1 MFPFAV
7 MTDDTDVPS
16 PIDFS
21 DSEQARRWVEDATIK
36 RPWRPD
42 FFQAFANEI
51 RTHAPDNATIIE
63 LGSGPGLLA
72 EEILCSCSL
81 RRYVLLDA
89 SHAMH
94 NIAQERLLGFEA
106 QITHVTRDFRSEN
119 WTDGLRLSDVVVTMQ
134 SVHEV
139 RHWGHVAKLYQKIMS
154 LIVPGGYF
162 LMADHYATPENGRNP
177 SLYFSP
183 HEQRNA
189 LIIAGFVDVVLVI
202 DRGDMALYRAR
213 RM

>member
-1 MFPFAV
+1 
-7 MTDDTDVPS
+7 MTDDIDVPS

-21 DSEQARRWVEDATIK
+21 DPEQARRWVENATIK

-42 FFQAFANEI
+42 FFRAFANEI
-51 RTHAPDNATIIE
+51 RTHSLENTAIIE

-72 EEILCSCSL
+72 EEILCSCSI

-89 SHAMH
+89 SPAMH
-94 NIAQERLLGFEA
+94 DIAQERLLGIDA
-106 QITHVTRDFRSEN
+106 QITYVTRDFRSEN
-119 WTDGLRLSDVVVTMQ
+119 WTDGLGLFDSVVTMQ

-139 RHWGHVAKLYQKIMS
+139 RHWRRVAKLYQKIMS
-154 LIVPGGYF
+154 VIVSGEYF
-162 LMADHYATPENGRNP
+162 LMADHYATPENAKNP
-177 SLYFSP
+177 NLFFSR

-189 LIIAGFVDVVLVI
+189 LITAGFVDVVLVI

-213 RM
+213 RI

>member
-1 MFPFAV
+1 MFLFAV
-7 MTDDTDVPS
+7 MTDDIDVPS

-21 DSEQARRWVEDATIK
+21 DTEQARRWVEGATIK

-42 FFQAFANEI
+42 FFRAFANEI
-51 RTHAPDNATIIE
+51 RTHSHENATIIE

-72 EEILCSCSL
+72 EEILRSCSL

-89 SHAMH
+89 SPAMH
-94 NIAQERLLGFEA
+94 NIAQERLLGFNA
-106 QITHVTRDFRSEN
+106 QITYVTREFRSEN
-119 WTDGLRLSDVVVTMQ
+119 WIDGLRLFDVVVTMQ

-139 RHWGHVAKLYQKIMS
+139 RHWRRVAKLYQKIMS
-154 LIVPGGYF
+154 VIVPGGYF
-162 LMADHYATPENGRNP
+162 LMADHYATTENGKNP
-177 SLYFSP
+177 SLFLSR

-189 LIIAGFVDVVLVI
+189 LISAGFVDVVLVI

>member
-1 MFPFAV
+1 
-7 MTDDTDVPS
+7 MTDDIDVPS

-21 DSEQARRWVEDATIK
+21 DPGQARQWAEDATIK

-42 FFQAFANEI
+42 FFRAFTNEI
-51 RTHAPDNATIIE
+51 RTRFNENAKIIE

-89 SHAMH
+89 STAMH
-94 NIAQERLLGFEA
+94 DMARDRLLGFDA
-106 QITHVTRDFRSEN
+106 RIAYFTRDFRSEN
-119 WTDGLRLSDVVVTMQ
+119 WTDGLRLFDAVVTMQ

-139 RHWGHVAKLYQKIMS
+139 RHWRHVAKLYQQIMS
-154 LIVPGGYF
+154 IIVPGGYF
-162 LMADHYATPENGRNP
+162 LMADHYVTAENGRNP
-177 SLYFSP
+177 SLCFSRN
-183 HEQRNA
+183 EQRDT
-189 LIIAGFVDVVLVI
+189 LINAGFVDVALVI

-213 RM
+213 RI